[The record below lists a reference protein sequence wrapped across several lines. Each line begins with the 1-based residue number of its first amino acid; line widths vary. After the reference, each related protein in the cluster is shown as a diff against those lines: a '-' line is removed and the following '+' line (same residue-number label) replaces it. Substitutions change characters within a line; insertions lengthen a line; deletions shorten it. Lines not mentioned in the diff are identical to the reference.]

1 MYVSDAKALSYNER
15 SYNLKKAIKSI
26 HYIVLWSS
34 KNHRQHKQHYMARGL
49 SSVLKECIIN
59 EVKNVDSQILANL
72 QISEVIMNITT

>member
-26 HYIVLWSS
+26 HYIELWSS

-49 SSVLKECIIN
+49 SSVLRVYHK
-59 EVKNVDSQILANL
+59 
-72 QISEVIMNITT
+72 